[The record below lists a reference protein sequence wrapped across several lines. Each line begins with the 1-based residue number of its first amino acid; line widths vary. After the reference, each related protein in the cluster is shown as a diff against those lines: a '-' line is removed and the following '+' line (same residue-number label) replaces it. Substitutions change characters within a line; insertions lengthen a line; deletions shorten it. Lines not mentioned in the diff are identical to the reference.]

1 MTTAARAHAWRRT
14 TNPLLAVF
22 ALLIS
27 LLATAGQARAAAV
40 ALPGGKAN
48 WVVSVGRMDLPTAN
62 NYRNWVR
69 LGYYTFKTDGTVVT
83 SYWNWNQRDQPMRV
97 NTVTADC
104 GQPVP
109 TCAVKT
115 VDGFQSE
122 PKGGLQGTYAYTAD
136 ERLAVTWSKD
146 AAGGAV
152 DAMTEYWKLE
162 TGVGPGGLA
171 RITSP
176 TFYGAIPSNNVEIP
190 APDAFSTYSANFGVG
205 YGSNASLGRESRA
218 SMTALLKD
226 GRYNNRPYK
235 GSFVVAKAG
244 LVGREGAGGDWSF
257 KSGSPKEES
266 PDHNN
271 PWRGCANGLC
281 IGWNQ
286 HNTGCHSDTD
296 PDKDRIR
303 YIAEIG
309 GGRRNTEWYWC
320 QLLAQGKDCYQY
332 NSHPRPM
339 LQIVDDSGTF
349 QGWVGVEAFTHVATA
364 TGQPSGDFAQG
375 YFGIFDMVPTA

>member
-1 MTTAARAHAWRRT
+1 M
-14 TNPLLAVF
+14 F
-22 ALLIS
+22 ILLIS

-69 LGYYTFKTDGTVVT
+69 LGYYVFKTDGTVVT
-83 SYWNWNQRDQPMRV
+83 TYWNWNQHDQPMRV

-115 VDGFQSE
+115 VDGFQNE
-122 PKGGLQGTYAYTAD
+122 PNGGLQGTFAYTAD
-136 ERLAVTWSKD
+136 GRLAVTWTKD

-162 TGVGPGGLA
+162 TGVGPGGVA

-176 TFYGAIPSNNVEIP
+176 TYYGAIPSDKVEIP
-190 APDAFSTYSANFGVG
+190 APGVFSTYSANFGVG

-244 LVGREGAGGDWSF
+244 LVGREEAGGGWSF
-257 KSGSPKEES
+257 TSGSPKEAS

-271 PWRGCANGLC
+271 PWQGCANGLC

-286 HNTGCHSDTD
+286 HDTGCHSEKD

-339 LQIVDDSGTF
+339 LQIVDDAGTF
-349 QGWVGVEAFTHVATA
+349 QGWVGVEAFTHVDTA
-364 TGQPSGDFAQG
+364 TGKPSGHFAQG